1 MKKPSYAMGIIVDD
15 IFCPINTDREKEQG
29 VYLEILNPIAKQ
41 FEDMLSFHSKV
52 FYMRFDLSVC
62 KLTDDNEAVSKFIQS
77 IKERLITKYKLK
89 RFGYGWVRELDTA
102 KKQHYHVFI
111 LLDGHK
117 VQTSYNIIPLLQHYW
132 DYLDKGRV
140 GFVERCY
147 LMIQRNESEALRP
160 RDISHLIY
168 GKM

>member
-62 KLTDDNEAVSKFIQS
+62 ELTDDNEAVSKFIPVH
-77 IKERLITKYKLK
+77 K
-89 RFGYGWVRELDTA
+89 RAINY
-102 KKQHYHVFI
+102 
-111 LLDGHK
+111 K
-117 VQTSYNIIPLLQHYW
+117 VQIKAFWLWLG
-132 DYLDKGRV
+132 KRV
-140 GFVERCY
+140 GYSKETTLPCIYTARRSQSANLVQY
-147 LMIQRNESEALRP
+147 HSIASAL
-160 RDISHLIY
+160 L
-168 GKM
+168 GLFG